1 VPTFDEQ
8 MQTDL
13 GTMCSADEFGETVT
27 VTSPAGVATS
37 SVLASYQ
44 EYIGAIDEK
53 TQAVFILP
61 AASFSETIDM
71 RGYTITRSNG
81 EIWTVIDMS
90 QRDAAA
96 FNCRAI
102 RAQAVV

>member
-1 VPTFDEQ
+1 MATFEEQ

-13 GTMCSADEFGETVT
+13 AAMCDADEFGEVVT
-27 VTSPAGVATS
+27 VTSPAGVAVTGIA
-37 SVLASYQ
+37 ASYQ

-61 AASFSETIDM
+61 AASFDEDDDL
-71 RGYTITRSNG
+71 RGYSITRANG

-102 RAQAVV
+102 RPQLVT